1 MGLLRLMLSANQTV
15 GFLKVYYL
23 MKEVCYETDF
33 LYADKHERFAQ
44 VQLCFTCLILSLQ
57 KLYLLILANP
67 AKYSGWNLQTQP
79 LS

>member
-44 VQLCFTCLILSLQ
+44 VQLCFTC
-57 KLYLLILANP
+57 
-67 AKYSGWNLQTQP
+67 
-79 LS
+79 